1 MVTYAPDGHEAPTIR
16 QTCTLDDED
25 PSRRLYIHDDT
36 STRSQVEDI
45 RDLIN

>member
-1 MVTYAPDGHEAPTIR
+1 MLPTDMKPLLYVKPVLLMMKTPPDA
-16 QTCTLDDED
+16 
-25 PSRRLYIHDDT
+25 YIYIYDDT